1 LSIGRQDAFSS
12 YSVIASAIQALSV
25 LPGERH
31 LIFVTPGFET
41 IEQDA
46 LMSESGVLD
55 LALEANVAISV
66 LDTRG
71 LYVENIGASERGI
84 AMVRHNANGVQQDL
98 RFSSMSNASNT
109 MASLAYGT
117 GGNFFHNNNDLQ
129 EGFRNLTQVPGI
141 EYVLELSPDGLKAD
155 GKYHSLKVRVRRK
168 GVTLMARQGY
178 VAPKPERPKKS
189 K

>member
-1 LSIGRQDAFSS
+1 
-12 YSVIASAIQALSV
+12 
-25 LPGERH
+25 
-31 LIFVTPGFET
+31 
-41 IEQDA
+41 
-46 LMSESGVLD
+46 
-55 LALEANVAISV
+55 
-66 LDTRG
+66 
-71 LYVENIGASERGI
+71 
-84 AMVRHNANGVQQDL
+84 
-98 RFSSMSNASNT
+98 MSNASNT